1 MTRGDKINVDTR
13 QHPKYYLDC
22 GASYRSS
29 VPKGALLPKRS
40 RYSALL
46 SQMQHAVSLGA
57 ERSRA
62 IRLKA
67 HDGSF
72 RSCS

>member
-1 MTRGDKINVDTR
+1 MME
-13 QHPKYYLDC
+13 
-22 GASYRSS
+22 ASDLAVKSS
-29 VPKGALLPKRS
+29 ADLHGQCIPKGALLPKRS